1 MKEDI
6 DILDLTKEDFQAL
19 LEDIKKRR
27 EKYRE
32 SLDEEKKEDKIM
44 DKNYYDYVLEK
55 FLVERGIYPMS
66 EVEKESRGIF
76 ITSYWLEK
84 ELPIILEEENSSW
97 DIILQKEKEKYG
109 E

>member
-1 MKEDI
+1 
-6 DILDLTKEDFQAL
+6 
-19 LEDIKKRR
+19 
-27 EKYRE
+27 
-32 SLDEEKKEDKIM
+32 
-44 DKNYYDYVLEK
+44 
-55 FLVERGIYPMS
+55 MS

-76 ITSYWLEK
+76 ITSHWLEK